1 MNLAHPVSIAD
12 WILRQSVELPQHKAW
27 GVVGPSQVT
36 WYSWREVQ
44 NWVENAV
51 LLLASHSIQ
60 PQDRIVSILP
70 NSASWVVMDAAS
82 AWTHSVHVPID
93 PRVTSETLFQILAS
107 VEPRLIF
114 VAHDDDRIASLLADR
129 FAPQVVNVIVEP
141 LNETATSSSVDRTM
155 TVASDADIASKVS
168 FFDPTNAPTGTFI
181 RSRAIT
187 VSPDSIA
194 NILFTSGTSGP
205 PKGVML
211 SHRNLMTNAAAK
223 LDAMPQNSDD
233 VRLNV
238 LPFSHAYARTCEV
251 STWAMTGG
259 AFVASKS
266 IDQFWQ
272 DAPRVRPTLINAVP
286 HVFERLYESFLS
298 GTVPCE
304 LALHEK
310 LGNRIRML
318 ACGGAALSEKL
329 FNAFK
334 QIGFPIYQ
342 GYGLTETSPVIC
354 SNRVG
359 SARTGTVGPAIRG
372 VEIRIDGDQQ
382 LWVRGENVMLGYWRD
397 PARSAERIV
406 DGWVATGDL
415 AIRDDDGH
423 YRILGRR
430 DDLIVLS
437 TGRKISPQPL
447 ETMLAADADFG
458 QVVLVGH
465 NRPFVSAIVFK
476 KSSSSRDHSQVSE
489 SSLLAKVQELL
500 RSRAPY
506 ERPQTI
512 LLVGKPISDFPEFLT
527 MKGSLRRDKIE
538 MHFLD
543 RLTSHSRSVECAEG

>member
-1 MNLAHPVSIAD
+1 MNSAHPVSIAD

-27 GVVGPSQVT
+27 GVVGPTQVT
-36 WYSWREVQ
+36 WYSWRDVQ
-44 NWVENAV
+44 NWVENAAM
-51 LLLASHSIQ
+51 LLASHSIQ

-70 NSASWVVMDAAS
+70 NSASWVVVDAAC
-82 AWTHSVHVPID
+82 ALIQAVHVPID
-93 PRVTSETLFQILAS
+93 PRVTSETLFHILAS

-114 VAHDDDRIASLLADR
+114 VAHDDDPIASLLADR
-129 FAPQVVNVIVEP
+129 FAHQLVTVQVEP
-141 LNETATSSSVDRTM
+141 LNETAHPGLFDPTM
-155 TVASDADIASKVS
+155 TLSSEWDIASKVS
-168 FFDPTNAPTGTFI
+168 FFGPTDLPIETVI
-181 RSRAIT
+181 RSRANI

-205 PKGVML
+205 PKGAML

-223 LDAMPQNSDD
+223 LDAMPQFSDD

-259 AFVASKS
+259 ALVASKS

-286 HVFERLYESFLS
+286 HVFEKLYESFLS
-298 GTVPCE
+298 GTVPSE
-304 LALHEK
+304 SALHEK

-334 QIGFPIYQ
+334 KIGFPIYQ

-359 SARTGTVGPAIRG
+359 SVRTGTVGPAIRG

-397 PARSAERIV
+397 PARTAERIV
-406 DGWVATGDL
+406 DGWLATGDL

-447 ETMLAADADFG
+447 EAMLAADADFG
-458 QVVLVGH
+458 QVVLVGN
-465 NRPFVSAIVFK
+465 NRPFVSAIVFR
-476 KSSSSRDHSQVSE
+476 KSSSSHDHPQISE
-489 SSLLAKVQELL
+489 SKILAKAHELL

-506 ERPQTI
+506 ERPKNI
-512 LLVGKPISDFPEFLT
+512 FLVGKPISDFPEFLT
-527 MKGSLRRDKIE
+527 IKGSLRRDKIE
-538 MHFLD
+538 MHFRDELI
-543 RLTSHSRSVECAEG
+543 SRSRSAESSDG